1 MLDFNVMLKGVKDLY
16 LLLISTNSSL
26 EAAKYPPFRLN
37 YIPELAFSTINTK
50 PTRQEHYTIALV
62 MAKEQAC
69 PVPIRGNKNRIHNS
83 ASRIA

>member
-1 MLDFNVMLKGVKDLY
+1 MLDFNVMLKSVKDLY
-16 LLLISTNSSL
+16 LLLVSTNSSL

-62 MAKEQAC
+62 MAKEQAS

>member
-16 LLLISTNSSL
+16 LLLVSTNSSL

-50 PTRQEHYTIALV
+50 PTRQEHYTIAL